1 MLKKRYYM
9 LFVDQGM
16 LNLTFVEVIKIISKN
31 IPSNVRWAIDG
42 SASLALQ
49 GIDVTPHDI
58 DILTNREGTIRIQE
72 SLKKYNVMPIS
83 HSGNEKYDSYFGTFK
98 VKGIKV
104 EVMGDLMVFRSG
116 KWSALQNPS
125 TVDIAEINLEGLS
138 IPVVSVKSQNESG
151 YLIERL
157 KKRD

>member
-1 MLKKRYYM
+1 M

-138 IPVVSVKSQNESG
+138 IPVVSVKSQTESG
-151 YLIERL
+151 YLSERL
-157 KKRD
+157 KRKE

>member
-1 MLKKRYYM
+1 
-9 LFVDQGM
+9 M
-16 LNLTFVEVIKIISKN
+16 LNSTFVEVIKLISEN
-31 IPSNVRWAIDG
+31 IPSNIKWAVDG
-42 SASLALQ
+42 STSLALQ

-58 DILTNREGTIRIQE
+58 DILTDREGTIRIQE
-72 SLKKYNVMPIS
+72 SLKNYNVVPIS
-83 HSGNEKYDSYFGTFK
+83 HSSNEKYDSYFGTFK

-104 EVMGDLMVFRSG
+104 EVMGDLRVFRSG
-116 KWSALQNPS
+116 KWSTLQNPS
-125 TVDIAEINLEGLS
+125 TVDIVNTNLEGAS